1 MRALVDAEKQAG
13 ARGIV
18 LTRLSLL
25 LASTALCILA
35 KPAPASAACVFDC
48 WTGATS
54 ADWFTSTNWTAGT
67 PTSATNVEIEQG
79 SPNAN
84 PTIGINGTSNAAA
97 SAMVEIGATTGT
109 TGLVTLSTTN
119 ANPAS
124 WTIGGN
130 LTLGEGG
137 IGTINISNGA
147 TLTTANRTTI
157 GFNAGATGTLTIDGV
172 GSLWNAQVNSTAII
186 VGQGGTGFLGITNG
200 AVVETTGRSGDVE
213 IGFGSG
219 STGTVTVG
227 SAASPNLANPSTLT
241 NVGGNQPGNL
251 LVGDGGNGTLTIN
264 KDGAVSGFFGATLGN
279 QSGSQGT
286 VTVNGGSLNVTFLST
301 GVLTVGDAGQGT
313 LTIENGGTV
322 TSGFGQIAVLSGS
335 AGSSATVT
343 GAGST
348 WNSTGG
354 VTVGQ
359 ADTGSLSILAGGT
372 VNIASTGEFTVGG
385 SFGGANGT
393 GTVIVDN
400 GTLRAYS
407 PQIFI
412 GAEGKPG
419 STLTVQNGGLFASD
433 GGSIG
438 AGFFANSGTGVVT
451 VTGAGSLWDG
461 ARNSSGN
468 VDADSE
474 ITINNRLSMTGLII
488 QQGGQVID
496 GIGLVGN
503 DSAIGTLNTV
513 AVDGAGSKWTNLTE
527 LTVGFF
533 GFGFGPGSSAGA
545 VNITN
550 GAQVT
555 APTVLIGL
563 LPDGGGAITDKI
575 AVSGAGSSVQ
585 SSGTVVVGEFGTGAL
600 AISGGATV
608 SDNHGI
614 IGYSSATPGSL
625 AFNGFGVFDTNNV
638 GANSVGSVTV
648 TDAGSTWNN
657 ATSLIVGDN
666 TNTSPSYSGIGG
678 GTATGTLTVA
688 NGGTVIVN
696 GGAGTINV
704 AVNNGATGTIN
715 IGAAKGDAAAAPGM
729 ISAAEILFG
738 SGTGGIVFNHTS
750 TNYGFGASIQGAGTV
765 DVESGTTVLT
775 ANSGYTGAT
784 TVNGGTLQV
793 DGSIANS
800 SVTVNAGGTLGGT
813 GIVGNTA
820 INGGTLAPGN
830 VSGSV
835 FGPLTVQGNLSFTAA
850 STYMIQ
856 VSPTGRTN
864 VTGTATLGGASVAA
878 NFMTSSFVQKQY
890 VIVNATG
897 GVSGTFGSLVTTNLP
912 LIFSASLSYDAHD
925 AFLDLTLNSG
935 NSNGLNG
942 NQQNVANALTNAFNA
957 GGLPLLFLGLTPAG
971 LTQASGEVATGSQQ
985 TTFDAMNLFMGLLT
999 DPFMDRSGNGVN
1011 GGAGASPFAEESDGA
1026 SSYAAKDKPR
1036 LRSERDAYAAIY
1048 RKGPI
1053 AAPFVPSWSVWAA
1066 GFGGSQTTDGNA
1078 ALGSN
1083 TATSSVAGTAV
1094 GADYRFSPSTLAG
1107 FALAGGGT
1115 SFSIAGGLGSGR
1127 SDLFQAGAYLRHTA
1141 GPAYISAA
1149 LAYGWQDI
1157 TTNRTVTIAGVDQLH
1172 AEFNAN
1178 AFSGRVEGGYR
1189 YATPWLGI
1197 TPYAAAQ
1204 FTTFDLPAYA
1214 EAALSGTNNFALGY
1228 AAKSV
1233 TDPRS
1238 EFGLRT
1244 DRSYAMQDGV
1254 LTLRG
1259 RLAWAHDFD
1268 TDRGIAATFQALP
1281 GASFVVNGAAQ
1292 AHDAALTTASA
1303 ELKWQNGW
1311 SAAATFEGEFSNVTT
1326 SYAGKGVVRYTW

>member
-18 LTRLSLL
+18 LRRLSLL

-35 KPAPASAACVFDC
+35 KPAPASAACVTDC

-54 ADWFTSTNWTAGT
+54 ADWFVGTNWTAGV
-67 PTSATNVEIEQG
+67 PTGATNIVIDQG

-84 PTIGINGTSNAAA
+84 PSIGINGTSNAAA
-97 SAMVEIGATTGT
+97 SAAVEIADTPGSTGV
-109 TGLVTLSTTN
+109 VTLSTTN
-119 ANPAS
+119 AHPAS
-124 WTIGGN
+124 WTIGGT
-130 LTLGEGG
+130 LFLGEGG
-137 IGTINISNGA
+137 NGTINISNGA
-147 TLTTANRTTI
+147 TLTNTANPTNI
-157 GFNAGATGTLTIDGV
+157 GYNVGATGTLTIDGV
-172 GSLWNAQVNSTAII
+172 GSLWNEQANSTAIYI
-186 VGQGGTGFLGITNG
+186 GRGGTGSLRITNG
-200 AVVETTGRSGDVE
+200 AVVETTGGSGDFE

-241 NVGGNQPGNL
+241 NIGGGNPGTL
-251 LVGDGGNGTLTIN
+251 LVGDGGNGALTIN
-264 KDGAVSGFFGATLGN
+264 KDGAVSGFFGATIGN

-286 VTVNGGSLNVTFLST
+286 VTVNGGSLNVAALST
-301 GVLTVGDAGQGT
+301 GVLTVGEAGQGT

-322 TSGFGQIAVLSGS
+322 TSGFGQISSLSGS

-354 VTVGQ
+354 VTVGL

-372 VNIASTGEFTVGG
+372 VNIASTGQFNVGG
-385 SFGGANGT
+385 SFGGASGT
-393 GTVIVDN
+393 GTAIVDN
-400 GTLRAYS
+400 ATLRANGS
-407 PQIFI
+407 EVFI

-438 AGFFANSGTGVVT
+438 DGFFANSGTGVVT

-488 QQGGQVID
+488 QQGGQVVD

-575 AVSGAGSSVQ
+575 AVSGAGSSLQ
-585 SSGTVVVGEFGTGAL
+585 SSATVVVGEFGTGAL

-614 IGYSSATPGSL
+614 IAYSSATPGSL
-625 AFNGFGVFDTNNV
+625 VLNGTGLFDTNNV

-666 TNTSPSYSGIGG
+666 TNTNANYSGIGG
-678 GTATGTLTVA
+678 GTATAALTVA
-688 NGGTVIVN
+688 NGGAVIVN

-704 AVNNGATGTIN
+704 AVNSGATGTIN
-715 IGAAKGDAAAAPGM
+715 IGAAKGDAAAAPGT
-729 ISAAEILFG
+729 ISAADILFG
-738 SGTGGIVFNHTS
+738 SGTGSIVFNHTS

-775 ANSGYTGAT
+775 ANSSYTGAT

-813 GIVGNTA
+813 GIVGSTA

-830 VSGSV
+830 VSGSA

-912 LIFSASLSYDAHD
+912 SIFSASLSYDAHD

-935 NSNGLNG
+935 NLNG

-957 GGLPLLFLGLTPAG
+957 GGLPLLFLGLTPTG

-985 TTFDAMNLFMGLLT
+985 TTFDAMNLFLGLLT

-1026 SSYAAKDKPR
+1026 SAYAAKDKPR
-1036 LRSERDAYAAIY
+1036 SRSERDAYAAIY
-1048 RKGPI
+1048 RKASI

-1094 GADYRFSPSTLAG
+1094 GADYRFSPSTLLG

-1115 SFSIAGGLGSGR
+1115 SFSIAGGLGNGR

-1157 TTNRTVTIAGVDQLH
+1157 MTNRTVTIAGVDQLH

-1189 YATPWLGI
+1189 YVTPWLGI

-1238 EFGLRT
+1238 ELGLRT
-1244 DRSYAMQDGV
+1244 DRSYAMQNGV

-1268 TDRGIAATFQALP
+1268 TDRDVAATFQALP

-1326 SYAGKGVVRYTW
+1326 SYAGKGAVRYSW